1 MKRKEKTKEDKRPRT
16 AFSGEQLARL
26 KTEFGLNR
34 SNRTLTIVGEETG
47 CLGQNQW
54 CVDDIQYRGQPN
66 FCGRSAPDRAE
77 LFSRPIFDPKES
89 SDEKFPPVQKC
100 WKFPK
105 LSESVVSQPS
115 IFNRSRDISE
125 KRKKFEI
132 FFKKVRI
139 SPSTKFQ
146 NQLSTIPGFRTLIV
160 GADHCWS
167 CGVQLQCPRGLDT
180 QQQQQTLAIRQSR
193 VAERDGTKKQ
203 SLGCPEEKTQNF
215 GQWVKPISEFER
227 TGASGSAG
235 YPSATHVL
243 TASASRSASRP
254 VQSFLAIFPP
264 PLGPVSPS
272 PSRSSKLGI
281 SSLSRTENVVCGP
294 ECPPASLHVLLY
306 LTGRP
311 LVPLALVLA
320 MPAPP
325 SRQICAV
332 FFIDLTGG
340 ESGSAGYADNVTCG
354 TGCAR
359 IESPEAVES
368 KFYF

>member
-1 MKRKEKTKEDKRPRT
+1 MTHNTEDSPTFVAVPPPIAPSYFRGP
-16 AFSGEQLARL
+16 FSTR
-26 KTEFGLNR
+26 R
-34 SNRTLTIVGEETG
+34 
-47 CLGQNQW
+47 
-54 CVDDIQYRGQPN
+54 
-66 FCGRSAPDRAE
+66 
-77 LFSRPIFDPKES
+77 SRPTKNFHQFKNVGNFLNYRNPS
-89 SDEKFPPVQKC
+89 SPN
-100 WKFPK
+100 
-105 LSESVVSQPS
+105 L
-115 IFNRSRDISE
+115 
-125 KRKKFEI
+125 
-132 FFKKVRI
+132 RI
-139 SPSTKFQ
+139 STVLEISAKNEKMWNFFSKKSEFLRQRSFKTNFRPYQ
-146 NQLSTIPGFRTLIV
+146 IGFRTLIV

-193 VAERDGTKKQ
+193 VAERDGTSVAKKTIAG
-203 SLGCPEEKTQNF
+203 LPETPNF

-359 IESPEAVES
+359 IESLEAVES